1 MDAFR
6 LANTALAI
14 DILKNLNEKNKTEN
28 FIFSPLCI
36 SSTLTL
42 AFKGAK
48 GNTATEIEKVLHF
61 ENVKDYDF
69 GFQTLT
75 SDINKISAASS
86 MKMVKRLYVDSSF
99 NCTKEFINSTKK
111 PYPSELEVIDIKC
124 RVEEARNQINTSIK
138 DLTDGNVVDV
148 LAEGLLNENT
158 NMLLLGAAYYKG
170 NWLYKFNESE
180 TKEVDFHVTKTET
193 KPVQMMQL
201 DARLSI
207 RTVNEQNL
215 MILDIPFAGKQISML
230 IIMPKSIEDDST
242 GLEKV
247 EKEMTYENYVNW
259 TNPSMMANSKVK
271 LSLPKFK
278 IESSHNLKDNLK
290 SLGIKDAFNDEVAD
304 FSGMSEKKGLSVSEA
319 IYEAGIEIGEDGS
332 EAADVIRERVLMPKT
347 ECNVNRPFL
356 FIVKHNKTQG
366 ILFYGRY
373 TGPTVLS

>member
-6 LANTALAI
+6 LANAALAI

-48 GNTATEIEKVLHF
+48 GNTATEMEKVLHF

-180 TKEVDFHVTKTET
+180 TKEGDFHVTKTET

>member
-6 LANTALAI
+6 LANAALAI

-193 KPVQMMQL
+193 KPVQMMHL

>member
-6 LANTALAI
+6 LANAALAI
-14 DILKNLNEKNKTEN
+14 DILKNLNEKNKTDN

-180 TKEVDFHVTKTET
+180 TKEGDFHVTKTET

>member
-6 LANTALAI
+6 LANAALAI

>member
-6 LANTALAI
+6 LANAALAI
-14 DILKNLNEKNKTEN
+14 DIFHKLNEKSKAEN

-36 SSTLTL
+36 SSTLAL

-75 SDINKISAASS
+75 SDINRIGASS
-86 MKMVKRLYVDSSF
+86 SLKIVKRIYVDSCF
-99 NCTKEFINSTKK
+99 NATKEFINSTKK
-111 PYPSELEVIDIKC
+111 PYPSELEIIDIKS
-124 RVEEARNQINTSIK
+124 RAEEARNQINTSVK
-138 DLTDGNVVDV
+138 DLTADNGGNV
-148 LAEGLLNENT
+148 LTEGLLNENT
-158 NMLLLGAAYYKG
+158 TMLLLGAAYYKAC
-170 NWLYKFNESE
+170 WLYKFSESE
-180 TKEVDFHVTKTET
+180 TKEGEFHVTKTET

-201 DARLSI
+201 DARLGI

-215 MILDIPFAGKQISML
+215 MILDIPFAGKQMSML

-242 GLEKV
+242 GLEKL
-247 EKEMTYENYVNW
+247 EKELTYENYVNW

-278 IESSHNLKDNLK
+278 ILCSLNLKNNLK
-290 SLGIKDAFNDEVAD
+290 SLGMNDAFNEEVAD

-319 IYEAGIEIGEDGS
+319 IYEACIDIGEDGT
-332 EAADVIRERVLMPKT
+332 EAADVIRERVLMTKT
-347 ECNVNRPFL
+347 EFNVDHPFL
-356 FIVKHNKTQG
+356 FVVKHNKTQS

-373 TGPTVLS
+373 TDPTILS

>member
-6 LANTALAI
+6 LANAALAI

-48 GNTATEIEKVLHF
+48 GNTATEMEKVLHF

>member
-6 LANTALAI
+6 LANAALAI

-319 IYEAGIEIGEDGS
+319 INEAGIEIGEDGS